1 MDEEKDLLQKVS
13 EQVDVFV
20 EELSRT
26 EIMKKSLDNYGYILV
41 ADTMEDVIDIA
52 NEIASEHLEIMTKNP
67 PLTLKKLQQA
77 ELSIGTLNPAV
88 A

>member
-1 MDEEKDLLQKVS
+1 MEKQKLAKQVS

-41 ADTMEDVIDIA
+41 ADSMEDVIEIA
-52 NEIASEHLEIMTKNP
+52 NENRKVYFPTSKYRYFCGYCKIDGKY
-67 PLTLKKLQQA
+67 
-77 ELSIGTLNPAV
+77 
-88 A
+88 